1 MEICTNKW
9 YICNQNPSWIS
20 TSSLTVPGSF
30 CTSTQH
36 HIEHYGATAASFI
49 TLSGSSSNA
58 VLKDLILEINPGH
71 DGLITLKDFRFQ
83 GTHCTPPL
91 WMLPLFTLRKIYQ
104 MWREREPLFFKTDVV
119 CEETWIKNEYLTIAN
134 WKQQVSSTKYF
145 ILHLGPSCLS
155 NYFLSVESSPWRCR
169 QPKWLVLHFLP
180 FSLTS
185 VLTASIKQ
193 LTCDDE
199 YNARRVQ
206 LSLFNRPLMQPL

>member
-1 MEICTNKW
+1 MEICANKW
-9 YICNQNPSWIS
+9 YIWNQNPSWIS

-30 CTSTQH
+30 STSTQH
-36 HIEHYGATAASFI
+36 RIEHYGATAASFI

-83 GTHCTPPL
+83 GTHCTPCGCFHCSL
-91 WMLPLFTLRKIYQ
+91 LEKYIKCE
-104 MWREREPLFFKTDVV
+104 ERESLFFFFKTDVV

-199 YNARRVQ
+199 YNARRV
-206 LSLFNRPLMQPL
+206 LSLFNQPLMQPL